1 MASIVANSLET
12 RMQAEDL
19 RLAGG
24 RRLKG
29 IFAEGSVD
37 QPLVTVITAV
47 YNGQPYVAGC
57 LESVLR
63 QDYPN
68 IEHIVL
74 DGASN
79 DGTVDVLREYDDRI
93 ALWRSE
99 PDTGVYDAW
108 NKALAEARG
117 EWICFLGADDEFL
130 PGAISAYI
138 ALANRNPQAEYLCS
152 RVNWVHSSGYRRM
165 IGEPWR
171 WRKFSKTTC
180 VPHTGSMHRR
190 SLLGRLGAFDTSYRL
205 LADYEFLLRAGRQLN
220 AAYMPVITVMMRGG
234 GISSTYGSK
243 AFEEEARAQV
253 ETGERNKA
261 LATIHK
267 FVQKAKFSLRPIR
280 FALGRII
287 ARVK

>member
-1 MASIVANSLET
+1 
-12 RMQAEDL
+12 MQTENG
-19 RLAGG
+19 RLSGG
-24 RRLKG
+24 MRLKG
-29 IFAEGSVD
+29 KFAEGSAD
-37 QPLVTVITAV
+37 RPLVTVVTSIL
-47 YNGQPYVAGC
+47 NGRPYVAGC

-68 IEHIVL
+68 IEHIVF

-79 DGTVDVLREYDDRI
+79 DGTVDVLREFDDRI

-108 NKALAEARG
+108 NKALVEARG
-117 EWICFLGADDEFL
+117 EWICFLGADDEFQ
-130 PGAISAYI
+130 PGAISAYM

-152 RVNWVHSSGYRRM
+152 RVNWVHSSGYRRI

-171 WRKFSKTTC
+171 WRKFLKTTC

-190 SLLGRLGAFDTSYRL
+190 SLLDKLGAFDTSYPL
-205 LADYEFLLRAGRQLN
+205 LADYEILMRAGRQLN
-220 AAYMPVITVMMRGG
+220 TAYMPIITVMMRGG
-234 GISSTYGSK
+234 GQSSTYGFR

-253 ETGERNKA
+253 ETGGRNKT

-267 FVQKAKFSLRPIR
+267 YVQKAKFSLRPIR
-280 FALGRII
+280 FALGRTI